1 MYLATSPRYDIVT
14 WNGVVLEC
22 GTLYVVKHVVLVVKS
37 LISSGKMQKLN
48 TYIDKEN

>member
-22 GTLYVVKHVVLVVKS
+22 GTLYVVKAS
-37 LISSGKMQKLN
+37 REACGASGKVF
-48 TYIDKEN
+48 D